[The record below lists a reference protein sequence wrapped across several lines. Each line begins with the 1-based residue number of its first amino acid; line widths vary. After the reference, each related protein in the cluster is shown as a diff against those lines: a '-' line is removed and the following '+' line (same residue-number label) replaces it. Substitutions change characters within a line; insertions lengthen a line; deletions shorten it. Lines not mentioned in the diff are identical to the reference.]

1 VTRRPVSRF
10 LVAVL
15 AGAGLAAT
23 AAVTQTSVEAA
34 VSAPYLD
41 APMHPLTVG
50 TWGHSAFP
58 GMTRLDNGDL
68 QMVFR
73 EGATHTSLDGRI
85 ILAES
90 HNDGLTWG
98 NPQVIREGGDWR
110 DPVLSNPDGALRLTW
125 FRASASNP
133 ALGAE
138 LVKIWGWDRRIDDG
152 SLAKAA
158 ISAPI
163 VQLPDGR
170 LATAFYGQKPGES
183 RYTAWWAWSADG
195 GWTWTSN
202 RIANLLGANLDASEP
217 YLVVNGN
224 LLHIVFRWGT
234 ADGIGM
240 RTSMDMGKTWDT
252 QRKILNQASG
262 RPTTIAT
269 STGMLLMVYRQLPS
283 QSAAMAYSVDNGAT
297 WVSGGVVLAA
307 PTGSPNGMTYAT
319 MVTSQDDPQKIRI
332 VCGMEQADGSSD
344 LWGGTVVL
352 P

>member
-1 VTRRPVSRF
+1 VNRRTLTR
-10 LVAVL
+10 
-15 AGAGLAAT
+15 GLAAV
-23 AAVTQTSVEAA
+23 AAGAVIAGSTVATQTTVEAA

-58 GMTRLDNGDL
+58 GMARLHDGSL
-68 QMVFR
+68 RLVFR
-73 EGATHTSLDGRI
+73 EGSAHVSQDGRI
-85 ILAES
+85 IMAES
-90 HNDGLTWG
+90 HDDGASWE

-110 DPVLSNPDGALRLTW
+110 DPFISNPDGAERLTW
-125 FRASASNP
+125 FNASPSNP
-133 ALGAE
+133 ALGASI
-138 LVKIWGWDRRIDDG
+138 VKVWGWDRRIDPA
-152 SLAKAA
+152 LPNAA

-163 VQLPDGR
+163 VRLPDGR
-170 LATAFYGQKPGES
+170 LATAFYGRQSGEALYS
-183 RYTAWWAWSADG
+183 AWWAWSTDG
-195 GWTWTSN
+195 GWTWSSN
-202 RIANLLGANLDASEP
+202 RIANLLGAGVATPEP

-224 LLHIVFRWGT
+224 LIHVMFRWGV

-240 RTSMDMGKTWDT
+240 RTSMDMGKTWDS

>member
-23 AAVTQTSVEAA
+23 AAVTQSSVEAA

-138 LVKIWGWDRRIDDG
+138 LVKIWGWDRRIDT
-152 SLAKAA
+152 LPTAA
-158 ISAPI
+158 LSGP
-163 VQLPDGR
+163 VVKLPDGR
-170 LATAFYGQKPGES
+170 LATAYYGKQAGETRWTS
-183 RYTAWWAWSADG
+183 WWATSTDG
-195 GWTWTSN
+195 GWTWTNN
-202 RIANLLGANLDASEP
+202 RLVNLLGANIDASEP
-217 YLVVNGN
+217 YLVVNGTTVHA
-224 LLHIVFRWGT
+224 LWRWGT
-234 ADGIGM
+234 EDGIGI
-240 RTSMDMGKTWDT
+240 RTSQDSGQTWDT
-252 QRKILNQASG
+252 QRKILDHASG

-269 STGMLLMVYRQLPS
+269 AGYLVMICRQLPS
-283 QSAAMAYSVDNGAT
+283 KSAALAYSVDNGAT
-297 WVSGGVVLAA
+297 WRDGGVVLAA
-307 PTGSPNGMTYAT
+307 PAGSPHGMTYAT
-319 MVTSQDDPQKIRI
+319 MVPSLNDPTKIR
-332 VCGMEQADGSSD
+332 VVLGMEQPDGSSD